1 MDKKR
6 SMYNYSKVQDMN
18 LKIKMNKI
26 AKIVCDYYDLPID
39 VMTSRCRVQRQVKA
53 RMVAWY
59 FIRES
64 LACSLKDMGNHFN
77 RDHTSI
83 LHGLSV
89 IKNCIDTKSYVYDDL
104 IDIRQIINNSDIK
117 DFTVIDLEIP
127 NELDWRKIVTDIT
140 GRYKTIK
147 YHVHK

>member
-1 MDKKR
+1 MEQNRTARNR
-6 SMYNYSKVQDMN
+6 SKLQDLN
-18 LKIKMNKI
+18 LKIKMDKI

-39 VMTSRCRVQRQVKA
+39 VMFSRCRVQRQVKA
-53 RMVAWY
+53 RMVTWY

-64 LACSLKDMGNHFN
+64 LACSLKEMGKHYD
-77 RDHTSI
+77 RDHSSI

-89 IKNCIDTKSYVYDDL
+89 VKDCIDTKTYVYDDL
-104 IDIRQIINNSDIK
+104 IDIRQIIINSNIK
-117 DFTVIDLEIP
+117 DYTVIDLEIP

-140 GRYKTIK
+140 GKYKTIK

>member
-6 SMYNYSKVQDMN
+6 SMYNHSKVQDMN

-117 DFTVIDLEIP
+117 DYTVIDLEIP